1 MTWQQN
7 KARKERLEKVKQ
19 NSRNLHD
26 LFFKKPISK
35 NHTERSTAS
44 KQSSVHQHQ

>member
-26 LFFKKPISK
+26 LFFKKPPVSYRK
-35 NHTERSTAS
+35 EPSEPRS
-44 KQSSVHQHQ
+44 QSNRR

>member
-1 MTWQQN
+1 MNWQQD

-19 NSRNLHD
+19 NSRYLHD

-35 NHTERSTAS
+35 NHTEHSTAL
-44 KQSSVHQHQ
+44 KQSSTHQHQ

>member
-19 NSRNLHD
+19 NSRYLHD
-26 LFFKKPISK
+26 LFFGKIKRAPDIRNKPRPK
-35 NHTERSTAS
+35 
-44 KQSSVHQHQ
+44 